1 MASYKRSSF
10 FIAQSLRKE
19 KSFKTLT
26 PGDNFGRKVR
36 KIPEIF

>member
-10 FIAQSLRKE
+10 FIAQSVKKMFFE
-19 KSFKTLT
+19 MLT